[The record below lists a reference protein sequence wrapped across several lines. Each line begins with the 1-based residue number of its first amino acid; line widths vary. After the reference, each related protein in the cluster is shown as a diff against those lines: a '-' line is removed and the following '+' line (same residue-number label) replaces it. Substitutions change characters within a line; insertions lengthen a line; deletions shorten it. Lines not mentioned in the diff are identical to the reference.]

1 MTRKDYELI
10 ASCLKQGNC
19 SDTQVR
25 IFAVRLKKTNPAFD
39 TVRFIKAATQEKA
52 TQ

>member
-25 IFAVRLKKTNPAFD
+25 IFALRLEKTNPAFD
-39 TVRFIKAATQEKA
+39 PDRFIKAATN
-52 TQ
+52 TN